1 MFPCRCLM
9 TPPSAYAP
17 QKALTRTPPQ
27 LRWGGK
33 IHDRVRRGERNRW
46 RMTYS
51 FQFRDVFA
59 AWEFLLDGLILT
71 LELSL
76 VTMIVGLLI
85 GLAGAAG
92 RVYGPTWI
100 RRPIAVYVETIRNT
114 PLIVQLF
121 LIFFGLPS
129 AGLKFDAHTA
139 AFIALSI
146 NLGAYSIEII
156 RAGLEAIPR
165 SQIEAGQSLGLSGL
179 QVFRHV
185 IVFPALKLMYPALA
199 SQFVLLMLAT
209 SVVSQISAQDLFH
222 MASIIQSPTF
232 RDFEV
237 YIVVAAAYL
246 ALAMIF
252 HLLFAGLYQLVFA
265 RR

>member
-1 MFPCRCLM
+1 M
-9 TPPSAYAP
+9 S
-17 QKALTRTPPQ
+17 
-27 LRWGGK
+27 
-33 IHDRVRRGERNRW
+33 
-46 RMTYS
+46 YS

-59 AWEFLLDGLILT
+59 AWEFLLDGLVLT

-76 VTMIVGLLI
+76 VTMVVGLIVGM
-85 GLAGAAG
+85 AGAAA
-92 RVYGPTWI
+92 RVYGPTWLK
-100 RRPIAVYVETIRNT
+100 RSVAVYVEAIRNT

-129 AGLKFDAHTA
+129 AGLKFDANTA
-139 AFIALSI
+139 AMIALSI
-146 NLGAYSIEII
+146 NLGAYTIEIV

-179 QVFRHV
+179 QIFRYVV
-185 IVFPALKLMYPALA
+185 IFPALRLMFPAIA
-199 SQFVLLMLAT
+199 SQFILLMLAT

-222 MASIIQSPTF
+222 TASIVQSRTF

-237 YIVVAAAYL
+237 YIVVAAVYL
-246 ALAMIF
+246 ALALVF
-252 HLLFAGLYQLVFA
+252 RLLFAGLYQLVFA

>member
-1 MFPCRCLM
+1 
-9 TPPSAYAP
+9 
-17 QKALTRTPPQ
+17 
-27 LRWGGK
+27 
-33 IHDRVRRGERNRW
+33 
-46 RMTYS
+46 MTYN

-76 VTMIVGLLI
+76 FTMAVGLAV
-85 GLAGAAG
+85 GVAGAAA
-92 RVYGPTWI
+92 RVYGPAWLKGAV
-100 RRPIAVYVETIRNT
+100 AVYVEAIRNT

-129 AGLKFDAHTA
+129 AGLKFDANSA
-139 AFIALSI
+139 ALIALSI
-146 NLGAYSIEII
+146 NLGAYSIEIV

-165 SQIEAGQSLGLSGL
+165 SQIEAGQSLGLSGP
-179 QVFRHV
+179 QIFRYV
-185 IVFPALKLMYPALA
+185 IVFPALKMMYPALA

-222 MASIIQSPTF
+222 AASIIQSRTF

-237 YIVVAAAYL
+237 YILVAAAYL
-246 ALAMIF
+246 ALAMLF
-252 HLLFAGLYQLVFA
+252 RLLFAGLYQLVFA

>member
-1 MFPCRCLM
+1 
-9 TPPSAYAP
+9 
-17 QKALTRTPPQ
+17 
-27 LRWGGK
+27 
-33 IHDRVRRGERNRW
+33 
-46 RMTYS
+46 MTYS

-59 AWEFLLDGLILT
+59 AWEFLLEGLILT

-76 VTMIVGLLI
+76 IAMVAGLVI
-85 GLAGAAG
+85 GLAGAAA
-92 RVYGPTWI
+92 RVYGRPWL
-100 RRPIAVYVETIRNT
+100 RRSVAVYVETIRNT

-129 AGLKFDAHTA
+129 AGLKFDANTA
-139 AFIALSI
+139 AMIALSI

-165 SQIEAGQSLGLSGL
+165 SQIEAGQSLGLSPV
-179 QVFRHV
+179 QIFRYV
-185 IVFPALKLMYPALA
+185 IIFPALKLMFPSLA

-222 MASIIQSPTF
+222 MASIIQSRTF

-237 YIVVAAAYL
+237 YILVAGAYL
-246 ALAMIF
+246 VLALIF
-252 HLLFAGLYQLVFA
+252 RLLFAAFYQLVFA

>member
-1 MFPCRCLM
+1 M
-9 TPPSAYAP
+9 
-17 QKALTRTPPQ
+17 
-27 LRWGGK
+27 
-33 IHDRVRRGERNRW
+33 N
-46 RMTYS
+46 YS
-51 FQFRDVFA
+51 LQFRDVFA

-76 VTMIVGLLI
+76 VTMVVGLII
-85 GLAGAAG
+85 GLAGAAA
-92 RVYGPTWI
+92 RVYGPTWLS
-100 RRPIAVYVETIRNT
+100 RTVAVYVEAIRNT

-129 AGLKFDAHTA
+129 AGLKFDANSA
-139 AFIALSI
+139 AMVALSI
-146 NLGAYSIEII
+146 NLGAYTIEIV

-165 SQIEAGQSLGLSGL
+165 SQIEAGQSLGLSGV
-179 QVFRHV
+179 QIFRYV
-185 IVFPALKLMYPALA
+185 IIFPALRLMFPALA

-222 MASIIQSPTF
+222 TASIVQSRTF

-237 YIVVAAAYL
+237 YIVVAVVYL
-246 ALAMIF
+246 ALALIF
-252 HLLFAGLYQLVFA
+252 RLLFAGLYQLIFA

>member
-1 MFPCRCLM
+1 
-9 TPPSAYAP
+9 
-17 QKALTRTPPQ
+17 
-27 LRWGGK
+27 
-33 IHDRVRRGERNRW
+33 
-46 RMTYS
+46 MTYS

-59 AWEFLLDGLILT
+59 AWEFLLDGLVLT

-76 VTMIVGLLI
+76 VTMVVGLVI
-85 GLAGAAG
+85 GVAGAAA
-92 RVYGPTWI
+92 RVYGPGWL
-100 RRPIAVYVETIRNT
+100 RKPVAVYVEAIRNT

-129 AGLKFDAHTA
+129 AGLKFDANTA

-165 SQIEAGQSLGLSGL
+165 SQIEAGQSLGLSGV
-179 QVFRHV
+179 QVFRYV
-185 IVFPALKLMYPALA
+185 IIFPALKLMYPALA

-222 MASIIQSPTF
+222 MASIIQSRTF

-237 YIVVAAAYL
+237 YIVVAALYL
-246 ALAMIF
+246 ALALAF
-252 HLLFAGLYQLVFA
+252 RAVFAGLYQLAFA

>member
-1 MFPCRCLM
+1 
-9 TPPSAYAP
+9 
-17 QKALTRTPPQ
+17 
-27 LRWGGK
+27 
-33 IHDRVRRGERNRW
+33 
-46 RMTYS
+46 MTYS

-59 AWEFLLDGLILT
+59 AWELLLDGLVLT
-71 LELSL
+71 LELS
-76 VTMIVGLLI
+76 VITMVSGLII
-85 GLAGAAG
+85 GMAGSAA
-92 RVYGPTWI
+92 RVYGPRWLKGI
-100 RRPIAVYVETIRNT
+100 VAVYVEIIRNT

-129 AGLKFDAHTA
+129 AGVKFDADTA
-139 AFIALSI
+139 AMIALSV

-179 QVFRHV
+179 QVFRYV
-185 IVFPALKLMYPALA
+185 IIVPALRLMFPALA

-222 MASIIQSPTF
+222 MASIIQSRTF

-237 YIVVAAAYL
+237 YILVAGAYL
-246 ALAMIF
+246 VLA
-252 HLLFAGLYQLVFA
+252 LLFRLVFAGIYHFVFA

>member
-1 MFPCRCLM
+1 
-9 TPPSAYAP
+9 
-17 QKALTRTPPQ
+17 
-27 LRWGGK
+27 
-33 IHDRVRRGERNRW
+33 
-46 RMTYS
+46 MTYR

-71 LELSL
+71 LQLSV
-76 VTMIVGLLI
+76 VTIVLGLLI
-85 GLAGAAG
+85 GMAGAAA
-92 RVYGPTWI
+92 RVYG
-100 RRPIAVYVETIRNT
+100 RPWLKGLVAIYVEAIRNT

-129 AGLKFDAHTA
+129 AGLKFDANTA
-139 AFIALSI
+139 AMVALTV
-146 NLGAYSIEII
+146 NLGAYTTEIV

-179 QVFRHV
+179 QIFRYIV
-185 IVFPALKLMYPALA
+185 IFPALRLMYPALA

-222 MASIIQSPTF
+222 AASIIQSRTF

-237 YIVVAAAYL
+237 YAVVAVAYL
-246 ALAMIF
+246 ALALVF
-252 HLLFAGLYQLVFA
+252 RFLFGLIYQVVFA
-265 RR
+265 RRQGRHRGNR

>member
-1 MFPCRCLM
+1 
-9 TPPSAYAP
+9 
-17 QKALTRTPPQ
+17 
-27 LRWGGK
+27 
-33 IHDRVRRGERNRW
+33 
-46 RMTYS
+46 MTYS

-59 AWEFLLDGLILT
+59 AWQFLLDGLLLT

-76 VTMIVGLLI
+76 FTMTMGLLI
-85 GLAGAAG
+85 GIAGAAG
-92 RVYGPTWI
+92 RVYGPAWL
-100 RRPIAVYVETIRNT
+100 RRSVAVYVEMIRNT

-129 AGLKFDAHTA
+129 AGIKFDASTA
-139 AFIALSI
+139 AFTALSI
-146 NLGAYSIEII
+146 NLGAYSIEIV

-179 QVFRHV
+179 QIFRYV
-185 IVFPALKLMYPALA
+185 IAFPALKMMYPALA

-222 MASIIQSPTF
+222 VASIIQSRTF

-237 YIVVAAAYL
+237 YVVVALAYL

-252 HLLFAGLYQLVFA
+252 RLLFAGLYRLVFA

>member
-1 MFPCRCLM
+1 
-9 TPPSAYAP
+9 
-17 QKALTRTPPQ
+17 
-27 LRWGGK
+27 
-33 IHDRVRRGERNRW
+33 
-46 RMTYS
+46 MTYS

-59 AWEFLLDGLILT
+59 AWDFLLDGLILT

-76 VTMIVGLLI
+76 VTMVMGLVI
-85 GLAGAAG
+85 GVAGAAA
-92 RVYGPTWI
+92 RVYGPAWI
-100 RRPIAVYVETIRNT
+100 RRPVAVYVEAIRNT

-129 AGLKFDAHTA
+129 TGIKFDADTA

-146 NLGAYSIEII
+146 NLGAYSIEIV

-165 SQIEAGQSLGLSGL
+165 AQIEAGQSLGLSGL
-179 QVFRHV
+179 QIFRH
-185 IVFPALKLMYPALA
+185 IVAFPALRLMYPALA
-199 SQFVLLMLAT
+199 SQFVLLLLAT

-222 MASIIQSPTF
+222 MASIVQSRTF

-237 YIVVAAAYL
+237 YVVVAAAYL

-252 HLLFAGLYQLVFA
+252 RLLFAGLYWLMFA

>member
-1 MFPCRCLM
+1 
-9 TPPSAYAP
+9 
-17 QKALTRTPPQ
+17 
-27 LRWGGK
+27 
-33 IHDRVRRGERNRW
+33 
-46 RMTYS
+46 MTYS

-76 VTMIVGLLI
+76 VTMVVGLLI

-100 RRPIAVYVETIRNT
+100 RRPVAIYVETIRNT

-129 AGLKFDAHTA
+129 VGIKFDANTA

-165 SQIEAGQSLGLSGL
+165 SQIEAGQSVALVCRAGDVLSRL
-179 QVFRHV
+179 LSAA
-185 IVFPALKLMYPALA
+185 P
-199 SQFVLLMLAT
+199 SWFV
-209 SVVSQISAQDLFH
+209 
-222 MASIIQSPTF
+222 SP
-232 RDFEV
+232 
-237 YIVVAAAYL
+237 
-246 ALAMIF
+246 
-252 HLLFAGLYQLVFA
+252 